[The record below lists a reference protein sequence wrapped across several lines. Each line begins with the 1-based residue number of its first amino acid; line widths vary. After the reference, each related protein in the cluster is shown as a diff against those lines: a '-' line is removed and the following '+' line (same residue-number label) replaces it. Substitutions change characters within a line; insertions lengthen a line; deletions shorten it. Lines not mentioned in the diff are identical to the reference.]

1 MGIFD
6 VEESN
11 PTIMWNNISSSA
23 NNDLATSPYNPLT
36 LTPLKLTLKESTSWR
51 LVHDEGKWWRPV
63 IDELLDVSTFLERE
77 LGRKF
82 NRNFTIVSTV

>member
-51 LVHDEGKWWRPV
+51 LVHDEGKWWRPHSV
-63 IDELLDVSTFLERE
+63 TSDRFFL
-77 LGRKF
+77 GAGH
-82 NRNFTIVSTV
+82 VQ